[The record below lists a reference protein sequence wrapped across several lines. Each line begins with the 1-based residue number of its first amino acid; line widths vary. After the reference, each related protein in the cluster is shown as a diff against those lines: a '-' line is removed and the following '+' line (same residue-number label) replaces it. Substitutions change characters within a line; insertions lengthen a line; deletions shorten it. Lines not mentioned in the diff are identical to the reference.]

1 VAAQADGI
9 VLDLHSVA
17 HIRDHAHVTAFLV
30 LTRSRK
36 VLSRTTD
43 ARRKAWGTASGECR
57 ICPAAVRLS
66 ALFTVLG
73 VNQVSC
79 ASPGNCAATGNYTGA
94 QDHNQAFVADEKNG
108 TWGGAIEVPGSGA
121 LNGFGRA
128 QVLSSR
134 AHRRATAPRAVPTS
148 PRTTSAW
155 RSCQRGERHLG
166 GARNVPGIV
175 PLAKGG
181 LSDGR
186 YLGVVR
192 VAGNCAAGG
201 FILNAGGG
209 HAFLADQST
218 APTMSAGQPT
228 TASGGQVK

>member
-1 VAAQADGI
+1 MGETSSIVVEFKLVAAQADGV

-73 VNQVSC
+73 VNQGSC
-79 ASPGNCAATGNYTGA
+79 ALPGNCAATGNYTGA
-94 QDHNQAFVADEKNG
+94 QDHNQAFVADEKIG

-121 LNGFGRA
+121 LNGFDRA
-128 QVLSSR
+128 QVLSI
-134 AHRRATAPRAVPTS
+134 
-148 PRTTSAW
+148 
-155 RSCQRGERHLG
+155 SC
-166 GARNVPGIV
+166 P
-175 PLAKGG
+175 
-181 LSDGR
+181 S
-186 YLGVVR
+186 
-192 VAGNCAAGG
+192 AGNCAAGG
-201 FILNAGGG
+201 SYITPDNVRL
-209 HAFLADQST
+209 AFVST
-218 APTMSAGQPT
+218 R
-228 TASGGQVK
+228 